1 MKFMS
6 CCEPSMNMKDWD
18 LQNQISQIFK
28 QWASG
33 SWTPATKSACKASPG
48 TRNSRKLETNKTCY
62 PAWKYPEAKWRQTIH
77 PKEKGREPWSI
88 FFLGKMR
95 DVNLQKGKTSQK
107 STEIINSHFM
117 YHLQIIYD
125 RQASHSL
132 VSSSVSRSTN
142 HILPKATHP
151 PTNSAST

>member
-1 MKFMS
+1 
-6 CCEPSMNMKDWD
+6 
-18 LQNQISQIFK
+18 
-28 QWASG
+28 
-33 SWTPATKSACKASPG
+33 
-48 TRNSRKLETNKTCY
+48 
-62 PAWKYPEAKWRQTIH
+62 
-77 PKEKGREPWSI
+77 
-88 FFLGKMR
+88 MR

-151 PTNSAST
+151 PVSAMYIPSLRGRLYHELREHLGRYKLSLSFFPACLSYYLGHPACAEYAESTQQSPMKMELKSSPKSLGREHLFW